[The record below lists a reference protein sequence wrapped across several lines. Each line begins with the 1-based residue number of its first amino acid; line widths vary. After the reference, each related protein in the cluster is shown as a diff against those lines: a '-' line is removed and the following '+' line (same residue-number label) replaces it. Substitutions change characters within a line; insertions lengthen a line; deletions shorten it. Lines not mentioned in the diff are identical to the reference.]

1 MSKFENYIFLTICE
15 KSYELFKTTKYMT
28 YVAYCNI
35 FKVCFKL
42 GKLSYVESSHISEII
57 NFIKKIYDLEIDD
70 ALKYTKDFFM
80 LDKHLIFEESSR
92 LTMKYYNNC
101 YN

>member
-1 MSKFENYIFLTICE
+1 MIKFDNYIFLTICE
-15 KSYELFKTTKYMT
+15 KSYELFKETKYMT
-28 YVAYCNI
+28 YIAYCNN

-42 GKLSYVESSHISEII
+42 GKFSNVESSHISEII
-57 NFIKKIYDLEIDD
+57 NFIKKIYDLDTDE
-70 ALKYTKDFFM
+70 AFKYIKNFFM

-92 LTMKYYNNC
+92 LTMKHYNNC